1 MNGLSILI
9 IDDEKTQAM
18 SLEKALKNKD
28 SNFFTITAFEEIEI
42 LKKIEYCYYDIAIVD
57 LRMSK
62 YHINGFTIIEKI
74 KEINP
79 FAKVIIASAFVGE
92 YSVELTKIISL
103 GNIIGVVDKDSF
115 DLFVNQILE
124 LLDKRAIE
132 IISNSD
138 LSIQSLRSAYSTLKN
153 ENDTFKKGMMFEY
166 FLSSL
171 FGQMGFTRIINRVI
185 DRSRNEV
192 DLAIRNEIND
202 GFFQKFKQYILIEC
216 KNKPEDGV
224 DKNDFIVFQNKI
236 KNTNGLCDLGI
247 IATSGYIKKTV
258 FIEAVRESGDVRKI
272 IFLSNPEIEK
282 LINSQNRLE
291 SFKEII
297 DSQIKDN

>member
-9 IDDEKTQAM
+9 IDDEKIQAE
-18 SLEKALKNKD
+18 SLEKALKQKD
-28 SNFFTITAFEEIEI
+28 SNYFTITASEENDI
-42 LKKIEYCYYDIAIVD
+42 LKKMEYCYYDVAIVD

-62 YHINGFTIIEKI
+62 YNINGFSIVEKI

-79 FAKVIIASAFVGE
+79 YAKVIIASAFVGE

-103 GNIIGVVDKDSF
+103 GNIIGVVDKETF
-115 DLFVNQILE
+115 DVFVNQIYG
-124 LLDKRAIE
+124 LLNQRTEEIE
-132 IISNSD
+132 KNSD
-138 LSIQSLRSAYSTLKN
+138 LSVQSLRNTYSFLKN
-153 ENDTFKKGMMFEY
+153 ETNTFKKGMMFEY
-166 FLSSL
+166 FLSAL
-171 FGQMGFTRIINRVI
+171 FGQMGFTKIINRVI

-216 KNKPEDGV
+216 KNKPEEGV
-224 DKNDFIVFQNKI
+224 NKNDFIVFQEKV

-247 IATSGYIKKTV
+247 IATTGYITKTT
-258 FIEAVRESGDVRKI
+258 FIEALRGSGEVHKI
-272 IFLSNPEIEK
+272 IFLSNPEIDK

-291 SFKEII
+291 TLKEII